1 MRARGAVFFWVMSF
15 GALAN
20 SNNNDCY
27 GAGCLPTEILQK
39 KILQSG
45 YYDKYQGVLDELNE
59 SNAIAREQLLL
70 ERERLNDEK
79 SNRQF
84 NLDE

>member
-1 MRARGAVFFWVMSF
+1 MRTIGAVFLLAMSF

-20 SNNNDCY
+20 SSNNDCY

-39 KILQSG
+39 KISRPD
-45 YYDKYQGVLDELNE
+45 YYDREQRVLDELKE

-70 ERERLNDEK
+70 ERERLNEEK
-79 SNRQF
+79 SRRQF
-84 NLDE
+84 NLLE

>member
-1 MRARGAVFFWVMSF
+1 MRTIGTVFLWVMSF
-15 GALAN
+15 GVLAN
-20 SNNNDCY
+20 SSNNDCY
-27 GAGCLPTEILQK
+27 GTGCLPTEILQK
-39 KILQSG
+39 KILQPG
-45 YYDKYQGVLDELNE
+45 YYDKEQRVLDELKE